1 MNGPKLITPN
11 KLSDDQVEI
20 VDMIKEL
27 LALCL
32 EGKITTI
39 GIVGCRED
47 GFFTAMRGRQA
58 ADLNL
63 ACDELKK
70 RILEEVLDTTAERST
85 RRSSILRTN

>member
-1 MNGPKLITPN
+1 MKIIKPESPLTQ
-11 KLSDDQVEI
+11 DQVEI
-20 VDMIKEL
+20 VDMVKEL

-32 EGKITTI
+32 EGKISTI

-63 ACDELKK
+63 ACDQMKAE
-70 RILEEVLDTTAERST
+70 ILAEVKSNAAERMS
-85 RRSSILRTN
+85 RRSSIIRN